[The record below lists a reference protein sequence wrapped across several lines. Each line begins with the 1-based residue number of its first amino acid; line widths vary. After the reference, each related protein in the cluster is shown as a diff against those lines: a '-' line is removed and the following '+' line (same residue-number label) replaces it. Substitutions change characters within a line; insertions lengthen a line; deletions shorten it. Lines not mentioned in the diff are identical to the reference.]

1 MHRHVA
7 KCQALIVHPF
17 TTTKNVPWFLGFKM
31 FPFLSE
37 VVYLSLYDMYGCGFL
52 ILKSL
57 YFRIYYLTL
66 VKKYSFTKI
75 SVMDKCQNGK
85 ALVPPYNLE
94 SQRTGVVGRPAPVTL

>member
-1 MHRHVA
+1 
-7 KCQALIVHPF
+7 
-17 TTTKNVPWFLGFKM
+17 M

-94 SQRTGVVGRPAPVTL
+94 SQRTGVVGPLL